1 VDDADQ
7 VEEGVIDPWVADWMA
22 ANPERAT
29 PFEDLTPEMLELA
42 RGPVGFPPTRDVA
55 DIRDDVVDGVPVRI
69 YRNDGRP
76 TGLVVY
82 FHGGGFVMG
91 SIGIMDNVARELAH
105 GTGAVVVSVEYR
117 LAPEHPYPAGLD
129 DCETVTRW
137 VSANAARLDASP
149 EHLVVAGESAGGN
162 LAAAVALRLRDAGD
176 VPLAAQVLI
185 YPAVAG
191 RSHYPSREE
200 FDGLVISRTAGD
212 RFWEAYSGGRD
223 LDDDPYA
230 VPLAARDLSG
240 LPPALVVLGGCDM
253 LRDEGRAY
261 ATRLGA
267 DGVDVEE
274 LCYAGQPH
282 GFVNF
287 GLPAA
292 DLAFERIGEWV
303 RATLAR
309 EREHSG

>member
-1 VDDADQ
+1 
-7 VEEGVIDPWVADWMA
+7 MA
-22 ANPERAT
+22 ANPERAA
-29 PFEDLTPEMLELA
+29 PFEDLTPELLELA
-42 RGPVGFPPTRDVA
+42 RGPVGLPPTRDLA
-55 DIRDDVVDGVPVRI
+55 EIRDDAVDGVPVRI
-69 YRNDGRP
+69 YHGEGRP
-76 TGLVVY
+76 TGLLVY

-91 SIGIMDNVARELAH
+91 SIGIMDNVARELAY

-129 DCETVTRW
+129 DCEAVTRW
-137 VSANAARLDASP
+137 ASANAARFDASP
-149 EHLVVAGESAGGN
+149 ERVVVAGESAGGN

-176 VPLAAQVLI
+176 ISLAAQVLI

-191 RSHYPSREE
+191 RSHYPSREQ

-212 RFWEAYSGGRD
+212 RFWKAYSGGRD

-240 LPPALVVLGGCDM
+240 LPPALVVIGGCDM
-253 LRDEGRAY
+253 LRDEGRTY
-261 ATRLGA
+261 ATRLRA

-287 GLPAA
+287 CFPAA
-292 DLAFERIGEWV
+292 DLAFERIGEWL
-303 RATLAR
+303 RAVLAR
-309 EREHSG
+309 EREQRV